1 MTDNTTEELKKIF
14 QKISKKVVKLIPYLT
29 ILSGLMVWSYLNNI
43 GRLDL
48 LIGSFSINIGLVSLL
63 ISAVVLSLAI
73 AITLILPSSIIIF
86 HSLMLPNIINKPISI
101 PWLGWGFST
110 LFLVLTFL
118 PHIPFITKIISPP
131 SASLIFI
138 IIAVISFIIFLVI
151 SWSSGDFKSNDLFKI
166 AKNLGKAL
174 IETFTTVFATL
185 SITIPITF
193 LLKDSTGGKTS
204 SLLIALAFMIAFSLS
219 SFLPAIVYYRDI
231 KNTSSN
237 NERKSII
244 LLAKNLSIAVII
256 TITITSL
263 LFPNVTTTLMNSSL
277 YSIGVIDNK
286 NHYFLID
293 GGKYKPDMFPQ
304 NTWKTSTTDKIGPNF
319 FIYGIRMFSA
329 GSKNLICP
337 DSVGSFK
344 REING
349 TNYDLITFSDNGD
362 NAKKLKDLTKFCVV
376 LDSDNAQQ
384 WDTFFED
391 NVQNKG

>member
-1 MTDNTTEELKKIF
+1 MTDNTTEELKEIF

-29 ILSGLMVWSYLNNI
+29 ILSSLMVWSYLNNI

-48 LIGSFSINIGLVSLL
+48 LIDSFSINIGLVSLL

-73 AITLILPSSIIIF
+73 AITLILPSSILIF
-86 HSLMLPNIINKPISI
+86 HSSMFPNIINKPISI

-110 LFLVLTFL
+110 LFLALTFL
-118 PHIPFITKIISPP
+118 PHIPSIEKIISPP
-131 SASLIFI
+131 SALLIFI
-138 IIAVISFIIFLVI
+138 IIAVISFIIFITI
-151 SWSSGDFKSNDLFKI
+151 SCRNGDFKNKGIFKI
-166 AKNLGKAL
+166 AQNIGKAL

-185 SITIPITF
+185 SIAIPITF
-193 LLKDSTGGKTS
+193 LLKNSTGEKPE
-204 SLLIALAFMIAFSLS
+204 SLLIALAFMIAFALS
-219 SFLPAIVYYRDI
+219 SFLPAIIYYRDM
-231 KNTSSN
+231 KNTSN
-237 NERKSII
+237 NERKRLIP
-244 LLAKNLSIAVII
+244 LAKNLSLAVII

-293 GGKYKPDMFPQ
+293 GEKYKPDMFPKK
-304 NTWKTSTTDKIGPNF
+304 TWRTSTTEKIGTNF

-344 REING
+344 TDING
-349 TNYDLITFSDNGD
+349 TNYDLITSSDSKD
-362 NAKKLKDLTKFCVV
+362 NTKKLKDMTKSCVV

-384 WDTFFED
+384 WDTFFENND
-391 NVQNKG
+391 QDKG